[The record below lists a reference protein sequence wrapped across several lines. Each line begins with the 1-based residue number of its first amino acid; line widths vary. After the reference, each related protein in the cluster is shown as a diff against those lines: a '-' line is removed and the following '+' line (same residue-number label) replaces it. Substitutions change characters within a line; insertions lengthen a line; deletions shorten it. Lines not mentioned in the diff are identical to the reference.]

1 MKVLLVNL
9 LTFFITISLG
19 AQTLETQSKTNIDTT
34 LVVFNKKSE
43 YLEVRQQGWNVDT
56 IKYGFVWRKYNTFK
70 DTLISHIIVIDEEV
84 NFVFSLDEVEKIN
97 HILSIYPLLDKI
109 ISKNENI
116 DSLKISYINSI
127 NEKNLMLEQSIE
139 NKNKIIENK
148 DSIIK
153 LLKIKNKN
161 YIEQI
166 ETNTKMLNKKIK
178 EQKKKT
184 WIISGSSIGIIIL
197 LLILL

>member
-1 MKVLLVNL
+1 MRMLLVNL
-9 LTFFITISLG
+9 LTFFTTISLS
-19 AQTLETQSKTNIDTT
+19 AQIPETHSETNIDTT
-34 LVVFNKKSE
+34 LMVFNKKSE
-43 YLEVRQQGWNVDT
+43 YLEVRQQGWYVDT
-56 IKYGFVWRKYNTFK
+56 LKYAFVWKKYNTFK
-70 DTLISHIIVIDEEV
+70 DTLTSHIIVINEKV
-84 NFVFSLDEVEKIN
+84 NFVFSLEEVEKIN

-127 NEKNLMLEQSIE
+127 NEKNLMMEQSIE

-153 LLKIKNKN
+153 ILKIKNKN

-166 ETNTKMLNKKIK
+166 ETNTKILNKKIK

-184 WIISGSSIGIIIL
+184 WIISGTSIGILIL